1 MTINEFIK
9 RWFFRYFH
17 PSFFY
22 LPMESCEADSGDS
35 ALSLKIAVYLYNT
48 YNPIEDDYTN
58 NLNDEGKQANE
69 PCKYYRLLITYIDK
83 NNEGEDEEK
92 LVYCSETKSFKNTY
106 YYETGITTIEKMADG
121 SPLKFGK
128 YRCRVWATFGL
139 GVPTKNWIINYKK
152 ENQDK
157 VFRIYTKWH
166 LVSLTSKTGSPIKNW
181 SASTAGQRW
190 VTSDNISDYIHT
202 PEGNGRPIYVQAS
215 ISANNCL
222 QKQEITDL
230 FSKDLLCSVPFPSNP
245 RSYYRSFKYGNY
257 SIGVSQPCFSINENL
272 DRGWI
277 NSWSDGAASF
287 FQYNKQK
294 QKLNISPPD
303 IRTSYQIINPINISD
318 IASIVPAPCPDT
330 GNSGEIAQDSK
341 SSQITFDYSVW
352 SIQGINNNSY
362 SGNTNLYSNL
372 KEQNKTIN
380 SWKIYEKISI
390 EKTQEAH
397 AGQYGLSDYGETTV
411 SYGGYGNTF
420 GFTGIEE
427 YIPLGGRYSTIVNAI
442 NYYNSDNKT
451 LFYEYEENGIIK
463 FSNTV
468 ISTVNESFELYDRP
482 SFSFGEKEKCYSRQE
497 LMEKIPLVHSFK
509 PWQKEVP
516 KDKFIIE
523 LDENLGVKNYDI
535 SDAILFYKYNEQS
548 FNSCIGYAL
557 INIIPLISDIPNIKN
572 SVSNK

>member
-22 LPMESCEADSGDS
+22 LPMEACEVDNDSDS
-35 ALSLKIAVYLYNT
+35 TLSLKIAVYLYNT
-48 YNPIEDDYTN
+48 YNPIEDDYSN
-58 NLNDEGKQANE
+58 NLNSEGKQANE
-69 PCKYYRLLITYIDK
+69 PCKYYRLLITYID
-83 NNEGEDEEK
+83 EDEEK
-92 LVYCSETKSFKNTY
+92 LVYCSDTKSFKNTY

-128 YRCRVWATFGL
+128 YRCRVWATLGL
-139 GVPTKNWIINYKK
+139 GTPTGNWIINYKE

-166 LVSLTSKTGSPIKNW
+166 LVSLTSKIGAPIKSW
-181 SASTAGQRW
+181 SASTAGKRW
-190 VTSDNISDYIHT
+190 VTSDEICSYVHT

-215 ISANNCL
+215 ISANDCL

-230 FSKDLLCSVPFPSNP
+230 FSKDLLCSIPFSSNP
-245 RSYYRSFKYGNY
+245 RSYYRSFSEGNY

-272 DRGWI
+272 DRGYVR
-277 NSWSDGAASF
+277 SWSNGAVSYI
-287 FQYNKQK
+287 QYQKDK

-303 IRTSYQIINPINISD
+303 IKTSYQITNPINIQD

-330 GNSGEIAQDSK
+330 GCSGAILRDSK
-341 SSQITFDYSVW
+341 SSQITFNYSIW
-352 SIQGINNNSY
+352 SIRGVNNDGY
-362 SGNTNLYSNL
+362 SSNTNLYSNL
-372 KEQNKTIN
+372 KEQDKTAN
-380 SWKIYEKISI
+380 SWKIYEKISV

-397 AGQYGLSDYGETTV
+397 AGQYGLQDYGETTV
-411 SYGGYGNTF
+411 SYGGYGNTL
-420 GFTGIEE
+420 GFIGKEE
-427 YIPLGGRYSTIVNAI
+427 YLPLGGRYSAIVNAI

-451 LFYEYEENGIIK
+451 LFYEYEENGVIK
-463 FSNTV
+463 FSNTAT
-468 ISTVNESFELYDRP
+468 STASESFELYDRS

-497 LMEKIPLVHSFK
+497 LMEKIPLVYNFK

-516 KDKFIIE
+516 EDRFIIE
-523 LDENLGVKNYDI
+523 LDENLGVKNYGI
-535 SDAILFYKYNEQS
+535 SDAILFYKYDEQS
-548 FNSCIGYAL
+548 FNSCTGYAL